1 MPSSTEM
8 TPTVLTAAH
17 RKEVLSR
24 LLLRGDLAFLFGAG
38 MLFLLVF
45 HSAASSIRFQYDEAD
60 YMAAARMGFLE
71 NYLETSSMSFPSY
84 LKAGLQAVSQGI
96 DRTDLSESIRQRQD
110 VSFYRHYHGPLYFH
124 WLALMSRISTHESWL
139 RAAGLTFHLLTFGTI
154 FIGILALFGAEGRP
168 AAWVASSAYLFS
180 VTNIR
185 TSLIINTHSM
195 YVWVAVMTLFAI
207 ARFLGTARPRHLL
220 FSIACATVAL
230 CVLEYGVLL
239 FATLAVSTLLMRRQL
254 LSRNHALR
262 LAPAC
267 GKGVL
272 LFLALCTLLW
282 PAGLFKLSILK
293 AYLALPYLMF
303 MRRDSFGMTGF
314 LDLWSQRLSQSP
326 LEYAILLLCAAAAV
340 GIFRNHDARAALLP
354 FALYAGLIL
363 IPTAKSD
370 TDRYMSS
377 AIPAL
382 YVVGGVVLADRTRRM
397 SPATRAALFGVT
409 CLVLLLNAAYAL
421 APPAAEARA
430 DENDTVGFVKSNL
443 DRLRTV
449 MVPAPWVP
457 TLQYYV
463 PEVVVRSYLPD
474 AAGNA
479 EHIRGRL
486 ARAPV
491 DALFVCRAA
500 EDRLALDR
508 ELQPQAER
516 VAGPETAD
524 PACGQFVVYF
534 FNHPHGVNGDRR

>member
-1 MPSSTEM
+1 M
-8 TPTVLTAAH
+8 
-17 RKEVLSR
+17 
-24 LLLRGDLAFLFGAG
+24 FLFGVG

-45 HSAASSIRFQYDEAD
+45 HSAASAIRFQYDEAD

-71 NYLETSSMSFPSY
+71 NYLESSSMSFPSY

-96 DRTDLSESIRQRQD
+96 DRTDLSESIRQRKD

-124 WLALMSRISTHESWL
+124 WLTLMTHISSNESWL

-154 FIGILALFGAEGRP
+154 FIGILTLFGAEGRP
-168 AAWVASSAYLFS
+168 AAWVASSMYLFNI
-180 VTNIR
+180 TNIR
-185 TSLIINTHSM
+185 TSMTINTHSM
-195 YVWVAVMTLFAI
+195 YVWVAVLTLFTI
-207 ARFLGTARPRHLL
+207 GRFLVTARPRHLL
-220 FSIACATVAL
+220 LSIACATVAL

-239 FATLAVSTLLMRRQL
+239 FVTLAVGTLLMWRQL

-262 LAPAC
+262 LAPEW

-272 LFLALCTLLW
+272 LFLALCALLW
-282 PAGLFKLSILK
+282 PAGLFKFSILK

-303 MRRDSFGMTGF
+303 MRGDSFGMTGF

-326 LEYAILLLCAAAAV
+326 LEYAILILCTAAAV
-340 GIFRNHDARAALLP
+340 GIFRNHEVRAALLP

-382 YVVGGVVLADRTRRM
+382 YVVGGVVLADRARLM

-409 CLVLLLNAAYAL
+409 CLGLFLNAAYAI
-421 APPAAEARA
+421 APPTAEARA
-430 DENDTVGFVKSNL
+430 DKNDTVWFVRSNR

-474 AAGNA
+474 VAGNA
-479 EHIRGRL
+479 EYLRGRL
-486 ARAPV
+486 ARTPV
-491 DALFVCRAA
+491 DALFVCRVA
-500 EDRLALDR
+500 EDRLALDEKLR
-508 ELQPQAER
+508 FHAER
-516 VAGPETAD
+516 VVGPETFD
-524 PACGQFVVYF
+524 PICGQLVVYF
-534 FNHPHGVNGDRR
+534 FHHQRVVNGDRP

>member
-1 MPSSTEM
+1 MASPAAM
-8 TPTVLTAAH
+8 TSTVLTVDH
-17 RKEVLSR
+17 RKGISSR
-24 LLLRGDLAFLFGAG
+24 LFLRGDLLFLFGAG

-45 HSAASSIRFQYDEAD
+45 HSAASPIRFQYDEAD

-84 LKAGLQAVSQGI
+84 LKAGLQAMSQGV
-96 DRTDLSESIRQRQD
+96 DRTDLSESIRQRKD
-110 VSFYRHYHGPLYFH
+110 ISFYRHYHGPLYFH
-124 WLALMSRISTHESWL
+124 WLIVMSRISTHESWL

-154 FIGILALFGAEGRP
+154 FLGILTLFGTEGRP
-168 AAWVASSAYLFS
+168 AAWVASSVYLFS
-180 VTNIR
+180 ITNIR

-195 YVWVAVMTLFAI
+195 YVWVAVLTLFAI
-207 ARFLGTARPRHLL
+207 ARFLVTARPRHLL
-220 FSIACATVAL
+220 LAIACATVAL

-239 FATLAVSTLLMRRQL
+239 LVTLALGTLLLRRQL

-262 LAPAC
+262 LAPAW
-267 GKGVL
+267 GKGAL
-272 LFLALCTLLW
+272 LFLALCALLW

-340 GIFRNHDARAALLP
+340 GIFRNHEVRAALLP

-382 YVVGGVVLADRTRRM
+382 YVVGGVVLADRIRLM
-397 SPATRAALFGVT
+397 PPATRAALFGVA
-409 CLVLLLNAAYAL
+409 CLVLLLNAL
-421 APPAAEARA
+421 HEIPPSTAEVRV
-430 DENDTVGFVKSNL
+430 DENDTVGFVRNHL

-463 PEVVVRSYLPD
+463 PEVVVRSYLLD
-474 AAGNA
+474 ASGNA
-479 EHIRGRL
+479 EHLRGRL
-486 ARAPV
+486 ARSPV

-500 EDRLALDR
+500 EDRLAGDGERL
-508 ELQPQAER
+508 QAER
-516 VAGPETAD
+516 VAGPETFD

-534 FNHPHGVNGDRR
+534 FNHPPVVNGRRR

>member
-1 MPSSTEM
+1 MSSPTEM
-8 TPTVLTAAH
+8 TSTFLTVDH
-17 RKEVLSR
+17 RKETSAR
-24 LLLRGDLAFLFGAG
+24 LVLRGDLLFLFGAG

-60 YMAAARMGFLE
+60 YMAAARMGFRE
-71 NYLETSSMSFPSY
+71 NYLETSSMSFPAY

-96 DRTDLSESIRQRQD
+96 DRTDLSESVRQRKD

-124 WLALMSRISTHESWL
+124 WLALMTRMSTHESWL
-139 RAAGLTFHLLTFGTI
+139 RAAGLTFHLLTFATI
-154 FIGILALFGAEGRP
+154 FIGILALFGAEGRS
-168 AAWVASSAYLFS
+168 AAWIASSAYLFS

-185 TSLIINTHSM
+185 TSLVINTHPM
-195 YVWVAVMTLFAI
+195 YVWLAVLALFAI
-207 ARFLGTARPRHLL
+207 ARFLVTARPKDLL
-220 FSIACATVAL
+220 LSIACATVAL

-239 FATLAVSTLLMRRQL
+239 FVTLAACTLLMRRQL

-262 LAPAC
+262 LAPAW

-272 LFLALCTLLW
+272 LFLTLCALLW
-282 PAGLFKLSILK
+282 PAGLFKLSMLK

-326 LEYAILLLCAAAAV
+326 LEYAILILCAVATV
-340 GIFRNHDARAALLP
+340 GIFRNHDVRAALLP

-382 YVVGGVVLADRTRRM
+382 YVVGGVVLADRIRLL
-397 SPATRAALFGVT
+397 SPATRAGLFSAT
-409 CLVLLLNAAYAL
+409 CLVLLLNAANAI
-421 APPAAEARA
+421 APPAAEGRA
-430 DENDTVGFVKSNL
+430 DENDTVGFVRSNL

-474 AAGNA
+474 AAGNT
-479 EHIRGRL
+479 EHLRSRL
-486 ARAPV
+486 ARTPV
-491 DALFVCRAA
+491 DALFVCREA
-500 EDRLALDR
+500 EARLALDR
-508 ELQPQAER
+508 EQRFQAER

-524 PACGQFVVYF
+524 PACSQFIVYF
-534 FNHPHGVNGDRR
+534 FTHQHGGNGNRP